1 MRRLRA
7 GVLQEL
13 SFFFTVP
20 ALLWQLLF
28 LFIPLLIVIFYS
40 FIQLPEG
47 QLTLAHYREMF
58 DPIFLRVIM
67 RSLVLAIV
75 SSAACLF
82 MGYPIAYYLALS
94 VKRGKNILLFL
105 VTLPFWT
112 SFLILIY
119 SWYFLLEQHGIIN
132 SMLLKVGLISTP
144 LMLSNNVVAIFVV
157 MLYCYLPFMIMPLYS
172 SLEKIDPNLLEASAD
187 LGATPWQTFWRVT
200 MPLSLPG
207 VRTGL
212 LLVLVPTFGEFAIPA
227 LIGGSKSLFVGSLI
241 SHYYLVARDN
251 ALGSAFTVLS
261 GIALLIVSLFV
272 MWLFTVRK
280 AGKSK
285 GYSNG

>member
-1 MRRLRA
+1 MRRLQA
-7 GVLQEL
+7 SVLQEL

-20 ALLWQLLF
+20 ALVWQLFF
-28 LFIPLLIVIFYS
+28 LFIPLAIVLLYS
-40 FIQLPEG
+40 IVQLPEG
-47 QLTLAHYREMF
+47 TLTLEHYRTIINPMYF
-58 DPIFLRVIM
+58 HIIF

-75 SSAACLF
+75 SSAACLLV
-82 MGYPIAYYLALS
+82 GYPMAYFLALS
-94 VKRGKNILLFL
+94 VKRGKNFLLFL

-119 SWYFLLEQHGIIN
+119 SWYFLLEQNGIIN
-132 SMLLKVGLISTP
+132 SLLLRTGIIAEP

-200 MPLSLPG
+200 VPLSMPG
-207 VRTGL
+207 VRTGT

-241 SHYYLVARDN
+241 SYFYLVARDN
-251 ALGSAFTVLS
+251 SLGSAFTVFS
-261 GIALLIVSLFV
+261 GCVLLIVALVVMYLFSR
-272 MWLFTVRK
+272 RK
-280 AGKSK
+280 ARIAK
-285 GYSNG
+285 GYNNA

>member
-7 GVLQEL
+7 GALQEL

-20 ALLWQLLF
+20 AFLWQLFF

-40 FIQLPEG
+40 FFQLPAG
-47 QLTLAHYREMF
+47 AFTLANYQEIF
-58 DPIFLRVIM
+58 DPIYFRVIF

-75 SSAACLF
+75 SSAACLV
-82 MGYPIAYYLALS
+82 MGYPLAYYLALC
-94 VKRGKNILLFL
+94 VKRGKNFLLFL

-132 SMLLKVGLISTP
+132 SMLMKIGLIATP
-144 LMLSNNVVAIFVV
+144 LMLSNNVAAIFVV

-207 VRTGL
+207 VRTGV

-227 LIGGSKSLFVGSLI
+227 MIGGSKSLFVGSLI

-261 GIALLIVSLFV
+261 GIALLIVSLLV
-272 MWLFTVRK
+272 MYLFTVRK
-280 AGKSK
+280 AGKIK
-285 GYSNG
+285 GYLHG

>member
-1 MRRLRA
+1 MRRLRTS
-7 GVLQEL
+7 VLKEL

-20 ALLWQLLF
+20 ALVWQLFF
-28 LFIPLLIVIFYS
+28 LFIPLVIVLFYS
-40 FIQLPEG
+40 IIQLPEG
-47 QLTLAHYREMF
+47 TLTLAHYRDLINPVYF
-58 DPIFLRVIM
+58 QVIF

-75 SSAACLF
+75 SSAACLLL
-82 MGYPIAYYLALS
+82 GYPLAYYLALS
-94 VKRGKNILLFL
+94 IKRGKNFLLFL

-132 SMLLKVGLISTP
+132 SMLMRVGLISAP

-200 MPLSLPG
+200 VPLSLPG
-207 VRTGL
+207 VRTGT

-241 SHYYLVARDN
+241 SYFYLVAHDN
-251 ALGSAFTVLS
+251 SLGSAFTVLS
-261 GIALLIVSLFV
+261 GAALLVVALAV
-272 MWLFTVRK
+272 MYLFTLRR
-280 AGKSK
+280 AGKAK
-285 GYSNG
+285 GQING

>member
-1 MRRLRA
+1 MRRLRTS
-7 GVLQEL
+7 VLQEL
-13 SFFFTVP
+13 SFFLTVP
-20 ALLWQLLF
+20 ALWWQLLF
-28 LFIPLLIVIFYS
+28 LFIPLLIIGYYS
-40 FIQLPEG
+40 LVQLPEG
-47 QLTLAHYREMF
+47 FLTLANYREVF
-58 DPIFLRVIM
+58 DPIYFRIIV
-67 RSLVLAIV
+67 RSLVLAIL
-75 SSAACLF
+75 SSAACLIV
-82 MGYPIAYYLALS
+82 GYPLAYYLALC
-94 VKRGKNILLFL
+94 VTRGKSFLLFL

-132 SMLLKVGLISTP
+132 SFLLKVGIISAP

-172 SLEKIDPNLLEASAD
+172 SLEKIDPFLFEASAD

-200 MPLSLPG
+200 VPLSLPG

-227 LIGGSKSLFVGSLI
+227 LIGGSKMLFVGSLI
-241 SHYYLVARDN
+241 SHYYLVARDA

-261 GIALLIVSLFV
+261 GIALLIVSLIV
-272 MWLFTVRK
+272 MYLFTARK
-280 AGKSK
+280 VTRAK
-285 GYSNG
+285 GLVNG

>member
-13 SFFFTVP
+13 SFFFMVP

-132 SMLLKVGLISTP
+132 SMLLKIGLISAP

-285 GYSNG
+285 GCSNG

>member
-7 GVLQEL
+7 SVLQEL

-20 ALLWQLLF
+20 ALVWQLFF
-28 LFIPLLIVIFYS
+28 LFIPLIIVLFYS
-40 FIQLPEG
+40 IIQLPEG
-47 QLTLAHYREMF
+47 TLTLAHYRDLI
-58 DPIFLRVIM
+58 DPVYFQVIF

-75 SSAACLF
+75 SSAACLII
-82 MGYPIAYYLALS
+82 GYPLAYYLALS
-94 VKRGKNILLFL
+94 IKRGKNFLLFL

-132 SMLLKVGLISTP
+132 SMLMRVGLISTP

-200 MPLSLPG
+200 VPLSLPG
-207 VRTGL
+207 VRTGI

-241 SHYYLVARDN
+241 SYFYLVARDN
-251 ALGSAFTVLS
+251 SLGSAFTVLS
-261 GIALLIVSLFV
+261 GAALLVVALAVMYLFSQ
-272 MWLFTVRK
+272 RR
-280 AGKSK
+280 AGKMK
-285 GYSNG
+285 GQIHG

>member
-7 GVLQEL
+7 SVLQEL

-20 ALLWQLLF
+20 ALVWQLFF
-28 LFIPLLIVIFYS
+28 LFIPLIIVLFYS
-40 FIQLPEG
+40 IIQLPEG
-47 QLTLAHYREMF
+47 TLTLAHYRDLINPVYF
-58 DPIFLRVIM
+58 QVIF

-75 SSAACLF
+75 SSAACLLL
-82 MGYPIAYYLALS
+82 GYPLAYYLALS
-94 VKRGKNILLFL
+94 IKRGKNFLLFL

-132 SMLLKVGLISTP
+132 SMLLRVGLISAP

-200 MPLSLPG
+200 VPLSLPG
-207 VRTGL
+207 VRTGT

-241 SHYYLVARDN
+241 SYFYLVARDN
-251 ALGSAFTVLS
+251 SLGSAFTVLS
-261 GIALLIVSLFV
+261 GVALLVVAVVVMYLFSQ
-272 MWLFTVRK
+272 RR
-280 AGKSK
+280 AGKVK
-285 GYSNG
+285 GQIHG

>member
-7 GVLQEL
+7 SVLQEL

-20 ALLWQLLF
+20 ALVWQLFF
-28 LFIPLLIVIFYS
+28 LFIPLIIVLFYS
-40 FIQLPEG
+40 IIQLPEG
-47 QLTLAHYREMF
+47 TLTLAHYRDLI
-58 DPIFLRVIM
+58 DPVYFQVIF

-75 SSAACLF
+75 SSAACLVI
-82 MGYPIAYYLALS
+82 GYPLAYYLALS
-94 VKRGKNILLFL
+94 IKRGKNFLLFL

-132 SMLLKVGLISTP
+132 SMLLRIGLISTP

-172 SLEKIDPNLLEASAD
+172 SLEKIDHNLLEASAD

-200 MPLSLPG
+200 VPLSLPG
-207 VRTGL
+207 VRTGI

-241 SHYYLVARDN
+241 SYFYLVARDN
-251 ALGSAFTVLS
+251 SLGSAFTVLS
-261 GIALLIVSLFV
+261 GAALLVVALAVMYLFSQ
-272 MWLFTVRK
+272 RR
-280 AGKSK
+280 AGKMK
-285 GYSNG
+285 GQIHG

>member
-7 GVLQEL
+7 SVLQEL

-20 ALLWQLLF
+20 ALLWQLFF
-28 LFIPLLIVIFYS
+28 LFIPLVIVLFYS
-40 FIQLPEG
+40 IIQLPEG
-47 QLTLAHYREMF
+47 MLTLAHYRDLINPVYF
-58 DPIFLRVIM
+58 QVIF

-75 SSAACLF
+75 SSAACLLL
-82 MGYPIAYYLALS
+82 GYPLAYYLALS
-94 VKRGKNILLFL
+94 IKRGKNFLLFL

-132 SMLLKVGLISTP
+132 SMLLRVGLISTP

-200 MPLSLPG
+200 VPLSLPG
-207 VRTGL
+207 VRTGI

-241 SHYYLVARDN
+241 SYFYLVARDN
-251 ALGSAFTVLS
+251 SLGSAFTVLS
-261 GIALLIVSLFV
+261 GAALLVVALAVMYLFSQ
-272 MWLFTVRK
+272 RR
-280 AGKSK
+280 AGKAK
-285 GYSNG
+285 GQIHG